1 MNIEPLPPPSPSLES
16 EVHRRLRDLIVAGE
30 LAPGALYSM
39 NELAAQLRVS
49 RTPVA
54 QAVAR
59 LADQGMVRVEHRRGM
74 RVLET
79 STHDLAEIYQIRLLL
94 EPRAAHRATSLMRR
108 ADHRRL
114 QHALRALGDVADG
127 AANLREYLRRDAH
140 FHHVILQASG
150 NRRLAE
156 YVDTLR
162 DLQMIRDLSTVDR
175 SRPLVDVVADH
186 ERIYEKIVR
195 GDADGAEREMHSHIA
210 TTYELLVAQE
220 TGESAAARSSW
231 PAPPGD
237 L

>member
-59 LADQGMVRVEHRRGM
+59 LVDQGMVRVEHRRGM

-94 EPRAAHRATSLMRR
+94 EPRAAHRATCLMRR

-114 QHALRALGDVADG
+114 EHALRALGEVADG
-127 AANLREYLRRDAH
+127 GVNVREYLRRDAH

-150 NRRLAE
+150 NRRLVE

-162 DLQMIRDLSTVDR
+162 DLQMIRDLSTVQR
-175 SRPLVDVVADH
+175 SRSLADVIADH
-186 ERIYEKIVR
+186 ERIHEEIVR
-195 GDADGAEREMHSHIA
+195 GNADGAERQMHSHIA
-210 TTYELLVAQE
+210 TTYALLVAQE
-220 TGESAAARSSW
+220 TGEAATSRAFW
-231 PAPPGD
+231 PAAPGD
-237 L
+237 G